1 MFKAF
6 ILGLQFLTR
15 LPINIRID
23 FDKKILAK
31 TPICFPVIGMIIG
44 GIAAIVYYLLS
55 FLNNDIAALGT
66 VLSLVVVTGGLHMDG
81 LSDTCDGFF
90 SSRPRER
97 VLEIMKDSRV
107 GSFGVIS
114 IVFDILFKYVLLRNM
129 SLEIAIPA
137 LILSCATGR
146 TMIVMLI
153 SFGKSARPGG
163 MGEIFMSKNSKNY
176 FALAL
181 LILFIIGGII
191 GKYAFLIAF
200 FAAVIFSLL
209 FMKYSYKIIGGV
221 TGDVYGADCELS
233 EIVVLMA
240 FFLVMKYI

>member
-1 MFKAF
+1 MFKAL

-31 TPICFPVIGMIIG
+31 TPIFFPLIGMIIG
-44 GIAAIVYYLLS
+44 GIAAFVYYLLS
-55 FLNNDIAALGT
+55 FFNKDIAALGT
-66 VLSLVVVTGGLHMDG
+66 VLSLVVITGGLHTDG

-90 SSRPRER
+90 SSRPREK

-107 GSFGVIS
+107 GTFGVIA
-114 IVFDILFKYVLLRNM
+114 IVFDILFKYILLRNM
-129 SLEIAIPA
+129 ETRVAMTA
-137 LILSCATGR
+137 LILSCAIGR

-176 FALAL
+176 FALAM
-181 LILFIIGGII
+181 LILLIIGGII
-191 GKYAFLIAF
+191 GRYAFLIGL

-209 FMKYSYKIIGGV
+209 FMKYSYNVIGGV
-221 TGDVYGADCELS
+221 TGDVYGADCEIS
-233 EIVVLMA
+233 EIVVMMA
-240 FFLVMKYI
+240 FFLLMKYI

>member
-15 LPINIRID
+15 LPINTRID
-23 FDKKILAK
+23 FDKKILSK
-31 TPICFPVIGMIIG
+31 TPIFFPIIGMIIG
-44 GIAAIVYYLLS
+44 GIAAIIYYLLS
-55 FLNNDIAALGT
+55 FINKDFAALGT
-66 VLSLVVVTGGLHMDG
+66 VLSLVVITGGLHLDG

-90 SSRPRER
+90 SSRTREK

-107 GSFGVIS
+107 GTFGVIA
-114 IVFDILFKYVLLRNM
+114 IVFDILFKYILLRTM
-129 SLEIAIPA
+129 DTSVAVSA
-137 LILSCATGR
+137 LIISCAIGR
-146 TMIVMLI
+146 TMIVMFI

-163 MGEIFMSKNSKNY
+163 MGEIFVSKNSKNY

-181 LILFIIGGII
+181 LILFVIGSII
-191 GKYAFLIAF
+191 GKFAFLIAF
-200 FAAVIFSLL
+200 FSAVIFSIL
-209 FMKYSYKIIGGV
+209 FMRYSYEIIGGV

-233 EIVVLMA
+233 EIIVMMA